1 MTADAF
7 TGDVSVFLSHDHT
20 LILMTGDIDLAV
32 VDDLE
37 YAGRDAIDAGLP
49 IVADVRR
56 VTSMDSI
63 GASFLVRMAAALAD
77 RGLSTTLL
85 GPAPRVRELLHTIG
99 AQDLLE
105 WRDRNQF
112 TAP

>member
-1 MTADAF
+1 MSRRQPD
-7 TGDVSVFLSHDHT
+7 GDVSVFLEDDHT

-37 YAGRDAIDAGLP
+37 YAGRDALDAGLP

-56 VTSMDSI
+56 VTSMDSV
-63 GASFLVRMAAALAD
+63 GASFLVRLGAGLAD
-77 RGLSTTLL
+77 RGVSTTLL
-85 GPAPRVRELLHTIG
+85 GPSPRVAELLEMIG
-99 AQDLLE
+99 AREIVE
-105 WRDRNQF
+105 WSEVNRF

>member
-1 MTADAF
+1 MTENHG
-7 TGDVSVFLSHDHT
+7 GDVSVFLSQDHT

-37 YAGRDAIDAGLP
+37 FAGRDAIDAGLP

-56 VTSMDSI
+56 VTAMDSV
-63 GASFLVRMAAALAD
+63 GASFLVRMAATSSD
-77 RGLSTTLL
+77 RGLTTTLL

-99 AQDLLE
+99 AEAMLE
-105 WRDRNQF
+105 WRDTDQF

>member
-1 MTADAF
+1 
-7 TGDVSVFLSHDHT
+7 
-20 LILMTGDIDLAV
+20 
-32 VDDLE
+32 
-37 YAGRDAIDAGLP
+37 
-49 IVADVRR
+49 
-56 VTSMDSI
+56 
-63 GASFLVRMAAALAD
+63 MAAALAD